1 MFNVKRTKN
10 NGVGRLGVG
19 WGVRH
24 LPPFLNGLKEIEI
37 K

>member
-1 MFNVKRTKN
+1 MKN
-10 NGVGRLGVG
+10 NGAGRLDVD

-24 LPPFLNGLKEIEI
+24 LPPSLNGLKEIEI